1 MGIIHNEDLYSDF
14 LAQQI
19 QGFNLTKVII
29 NQELTGVFNTA
40 TLQDMRDILKMYKIY
55 ADGAEFATDT
65 SSSDYSP
72 ARWHSRQIKQL
83 IDKEARFMFS
93 VMPEFTLNDISGSN
107 DNTRLNPNQKL
118 LKKVLQA
125 NRVSGKLVRAAKDC
139 LIGKRIAIAVNFND
153 ESGVTIS
160 FIPSLEFVYET
171 DPANVDKITKFIQFY
186 STVEN
191 DEKNQQRIYKKK
203 WELGEDG
210 FCYVTEGIYDGNGVL
225 QEEILTNEKT
235 LFEYIPVS
243 VVVNEGLTGDPFGAS
258 DILALEDSESWY
270 SKLSSKDI
278 ESTLFPYTTL
288 FRSLSFNAVDPQ
300 ATKDLSR
307 APGALWDLQTDPA
320 HPDKTGSIGSLD
332 NSMAYST
339 ALDTTLGRI
348 RSSMYAMLDV
358 PDTSNEALQGIITS
372 GKTMQAIYWGLMT
385 RCNEKMLDWTPA
397 FENMVYTIIEGCK
410 LYSNVYKQYGTEP
423 LVDEYSVTVE
433 NNYPIMQDDIEEKSS
448 DMMEVNAKVMS
459 RKSYMKKW
467 RNLTDE
473 EVDIELEQILEE
485 QQMLEQENYP
495 AENIEFEDLDEGIE
509 EEEEF
514 NPEETELF
522 KAIEEIE
529 RSLS

>member
-1 MGIIHNEDLYSDF
+1 MSGIYMNPIYDDGLYSDF
-14 LAQQI
+14 LAQQM
-19 QGFNLTKVII
+19 QGFNLTRSII
-29 NQELTGVFNTA
+29 NQELTGLFNTE
-40 TLQDMRDILKMYKIY
+40 TLRDMRDILKMYKIY
-55 ADGAEFATDT
+55 EDGAEFATDPT
-65 SSSDYSP
+65 TKDYVP
-72 ARWHSRQIKQL
+72 ARWHAKQIKQL

-93 VMPEFTLNDISGSN
+93 VMPEFTLNDTSGS
-107 DNTRLNPNQKL
+107 DDSSRLNPNQSL

-125 NRVSGKLVRAAKDC
+125 NFVSGKLVRAAKDC
-139 LIGKRIAIAVNFND
+139 LIGKRIAIAVDFNE

-171 DPANVDKITKFIQFY
+171 DPANVDKVTKFIQFY

-191 DEKNQQRIYKKK
+191 DEKNRQRIYKKK

-210 FCYVTEGIYDGNGVL
+210 FCYVSEGIYDGNGVL
-225 QEEILTNEKT
+225 QEEILTDSKT

-243 VVVNEGLTGDPFGAS
+243 VVINEGLTGDPFGAS
-258 DILALEDSESWY
+258 DVSALEDSESWY

-278 ESTLFPYTTL
+278 D
-288 FRSLSFNAVDPQ
+288 SLRKGADQITYLMDVDPQ
-300 ATKDLSR
+300 STKGLSR

-320 HPDKTGSIGSLD
+320 HPDKTGSVGALD

-410 LYSNVYKQYGTEP
+410 LYPNVYKLYGTEP

-433 NNYPIMQDDIEEKSS
+433 NNYPIMQDDIEEKAS
-448 DMMEVNAKVMS
+448 DMLEINAKVMS

-467 RNLTDE
+467 RNLTDDEVEAELQQIYE
-473 EVDIELEQILEE
+473 EK
-485 QQMLEQENYP
+485 QMLEQESYP
-495 AENIEFEDLDEGIE
+495 AENPLIDGE
-509 EEEEF
+509 E
-514 NPEETELF
+514 
-522 KAIEEIE
+522 
-529 RSLS
+529 

>member
-55 ADGAEFATDT
+55 ADGAEFVTDT

-93 VMPEFTLNDISGSN
+93 IMPEFTLNDISGS
-107 DNTRLNPNQKL
+107 DDSTRLSPNQKL

-186 STVEN
+186 STIEN

-258 DILALEDSESWY
+258 DVLALEDSESWY

-278 ESTLFPYTTL
+278 D
-288 FRSLSFNAVDPQ
+288 SLRKGADQITYLMDVDPQ

-410 LYSNVYKQYGTEP
+410 LYSNIYKQYGTEP